1 MEGQQTHQSV
11 ASSSSQQESLTAS
24 TESQREVV
32 VCLQRKFRRSVLKK
46 KMVHAIIARRYGSLT
61 DFTRVIAKV
70 SDVAKA
76 LHLHWSTVKT
86 VIKRFHR
93 NGDRYVP

>member
-1 MEGQQTHQSV
+1 
-11 ASSSSQQESLTAS
+11 
-24 TESQREVV
+24 
-32 VCLQRKFRRSVLKK
+32 
-46 KMVHAIIARRYGSLT
+46 MVHAIIARRYGSLT